1 MKHLLLSLALLLS
14 TAAGFGIVPTP
25 EHAIQMSHQRA
36 TARHDENMAASVE
49 LQGSPEIK
57 RNLSQLVPVTFKDV
71 RYTVKVKKA
80 EKVILDGLS
89 GVMPAG
95 RMTALMGPSGSG
107 KTTLLDVLAGRKTSG
122 AIEGEVLFAGQKLA
136 RGALRNLTGYV
147 EQFDTLIGELSV
159 KQMLMYT
166 AELKLP
172 PATSRADKEARV
184 QHVITKL
191 GLEGCA
197 DTTIGNVL
205 QRGISGGQAKRVNIA
220 LALIT
225 QPRVLFLDEPTS
237 GLDSHMAN
245 EVVQSLHALLAEG
258 RTIVCTIH
266 SPTSKAFALFDD
278 LLVLKEGK
286 LAFGGPLNRVEP
298 YFEALGFGR
307 AGGAAS
313 DSLPEW
319 LVDVMEGSEAA
330 EQAIDFAEK
339 YAASTLCGEMQA
351 QREADLT
358 RTLTLTLTL
367 TPTLTLTLALTLTLT
382 LALALTPNP
391 HPHP

>member
-205 QRGISGGQAKRVNIA
+205 QRGISGGQAKRVNI
-220 LALIT
+220 
-225 QPRVLFLDEPTS
+225 EP
-237 GLDSHMAN
+237 
-245 EVVQSLHALLAEG
+245 
-258 RTIVCTIH
+258 
-266 SPTSKAFALFDD
+266 
-278 LLVLKEGK
+278 
-286 LAFGGPLNRVEP
+286 
-298 YFEALGFGR
+298 
-307 AGGAAS
+307 
-313 DSLPEW
+313 
-319 LVDVMEGSEAA
+319 
-330 EQAIDFAEK
+330 
-339 YAASTLCGEMQA
+339 
-351 QREADLT
+351 
-358 RTLTLTLTL
+358 
-367 TPTLTLTLALTLTLT
+367 
-382 LALALTPNP
+382 
-391 HPHP
+391 

>member
-1 MKHLLLSLALLLS
+1 M
-14 TAAGFGIVPTP
+14 
-25 EHAIQMSHQRA
+25 
-36 TARHDENMAASVE
+36 SVE
-49 LQGSPEIK
+49 EEKAAVELLQGSPETK
-57 RNLSQLVPVTFKDV
+57 RNRSQLVPVTFEAV

-80 EKVILDGLS
+80 EKVILDGIS

-184 QHVITKL
+184 QRVITKL

-245 EVVQSLHALLAEG
+245 EVEPPVLSRVAAWLHTVAACIRWCG
-258 RTIVCTIH
+258 ACT
-266 SPTSKAFALFDD
+266 PCRPWPA
-278 LLVLKEGK
+278 
-286 LAFGGPLNRVEP
+286 
-298 YFEALGFGR
+298 
-307 AGGAAS
+307 
-313 DSLPEW
+313 
-319 LVDVMEGSEAA
+319 
-330 EQAIDFAEK
+330 
-339 YAASTLCGEMQA
+339 
-351 QREADLT
+351 
-358 RTLTLTLTL
+358 
-367 TPTLTLTLALTLTLT
+367 
-382 LALALTPNP
+382 PNP
-391 HPHP
+391 HPTLPRWCRACTPCWPKGGPLSAPSTRPPPR